1 VCAACGVE
9 PKKTDCQVIKMNFS
23 EGIPN
28 RSEYISPSS
37 IFPIPADEI
46 FARIRKIQAKLADA
60 QLDGLLVVQR
70 ADLFYFTGTA
80 QNGVLFIPV
89 GGDPLLMVKR
99 YLPRARQES
108 AIRRI
113 VPLPSVKNIPD
124 LISAHT
130 PQPYPAKMGMELDV
144 MPVNE
149 FRFYR
154 GLLGC
159 KECLDASPLILETRM
174 IKSAWEMDRISDAAD
189 LSYRCFKFMQAH
201 LRPGLSEIAFA
212 SMVEG
217 YARELGHA
225 GKLRVRDYQTE
236 GYSWHILSGPS
247 GGKVGLLDSPM
258 SGEGSS
264 PAFPCGAG
272 PRKIQAHDP
281 IMADLSYVLNG
292 YHFDETR
299 MLVLGDMPYK
309 AREAYKAITE
319 VHDCVLDAVRPGVS
333 MNALFDCANRKASA
347 LGYEDAFLGPPGE
360 KVRFIGHGI
369 GVELIEP
376 PIIALGKREV
386 LQEGMVFALEPK
398 LTFQDAFAA
407 GIESVFRVTA
417 KGHRLMSRTPRDIL
431 TCPL

>member
-1 VCAACGVE
+1 
-9 PKKTDCQVIKMNFS
+9 MNHFYNTS
-23 EGIPN
+23 K
-28 RSEYISPSS
+28 SPV
-37 IFPIPADEI
+37 FPIPAVEI
-46 FARIRKIQAKLADA
+46 FDRIQKIQTRLVEAD
-60 QLDGLLVVQR
+60 LDGLLVIQR
-70 ADLFYFTGTA
+70 TDLFYFSGTA
-80 QNGVLFIPV
+80 QNGVLFIPAE
-89 GGDPLLMVKR
+89 GDPLLMVKR
-99 YLPRARQES
+99 YLPRAMEES
-108 AIRRI
+108 PIRRI
-113 VPLPSVKNIPD
+113 VPLPSVKTIPD
-124 LISAHT
+124 LIAAHT
-130 PQPYPAKMGMELDV
+130 HPYPVRMGMELDV

-159 KECLDASPLILETRM
+159 RECLDASPLILATRM
-174 IKSAWEMDRISDAAD
+174 IKSPWEMDRIADAAV
-189 LSYRCFKFMQAH
+189 LSHRCFQFMQAH
-201 LRPGLSEIAFA
+201 LTPGMSEIALA
-212 SMVEG
+212 SLVEG

-236 GYSWHILSGPS
+236 GYSWHILSGPN

-272 PRKIQAHDP
+272 PREIQAYEP

-299 MLVLGDMPYK
+299 MLALGGMPAK
-309 AREAYKAITE
+309 ALEACKAIIE
-319 VHDCVLDAVRPGVS
+319 VHDHVLDAVRPGVS
-333 MNALFDCANRKASA
+333 MDALFERATRKAAA
-347 LGYEDAFLGPPGE
+347 LGYEDSFLGPPGE

-376 PIIALGKREV
+376 PIIALGKQEV

-417 KGHRLMSRTPRDIL
+417 AGHCLMSRTPRDIL
-431 TCPL
+431 ICPL